1 MQHIHTPAQTVSK
14 LKKAAKLLT
23 RTDPRIQHARAL
35 DRVAEE
41 AGYCHWKHVTD
52 CAEQSEARAA
62 GSQPVHLT
70 GAQCADPRFSRGPT
84 QDLIFI
90 TGRSGSGKSTKAM
103 DYALNGLR
111 EGRAV
116 RVIDVGCSYR
126 HMSRLVGGTFITF
139 AADGSKSVE
148 RHGDAHFVVFELEGM
163 MQKQHPAGDCI
174 PFKDIAPNSLLI
186 VDELW
191 QVRNVLG
198 SIGALSSVLSGHLEA
213 GGSVALVSQDHIDE
227 AAAFSYIGDTTG
239 RPIRRSLVSLGRG

>member
-23 RTDPRIQHARAL
+23 RKDPGLQHARAL

-41 AGYCHWKHVTD
+41 AGYHHWKHVTD
-52 CAEQSEARAA
+52 CAEQSEGRTA
-62 GSQPVHLT
+62 GSQSWRLT
-70 GAQCADPRFSRGPT
+70 GPQCADPRFSRGPA
-84 QDLIFI
+84 QELVFI

-103 DYALNGLR
+103 DHALNWLR

-116 RVIDVGCSYR
+116 HVIDIGCSYR
-126 HMSRLVGGTFITF
+126 HMCRLVGGTFITF

-148 RHGDAHFVVFELEGM
+148 RYGDVHFVVFELAGM
-163 MQKQHPAGDCI
+163 VQTPHSAGDRI
-174 PFKDIAPNSLLI
+174 PFNEIAPNSLLI

-198 SIGALSSVLSGHLEA
+198 SIGALNAVLSGHLEA
-213 GGSVALVSQDHIDE
+213 GGSVTLVSQDHIDE

-239 RPIRRSLVSLGRG
+239 RQIRRSLVSLGRG